1 MTIINWGFMIVP
13 EVDGKSKRYLGIRIS
28 DVCQHMTFFRGDRM
42 STTVDRLF
50 QLLDERGMEQKELAM
65 RIGTSD
71 KTVSAWRTGRS
82 KSYTKFLPTLADI
95 LNTSV
100 EFLANGNPED
110 TPVDENVEP
119 EIETLD
125 GGKTKALHD
134 QIILLLEQENCTV
147 QQARDILRWC
157 ERTIGKTIVACS
169 KLQK

>member
-1 MTIINWGFMIVP
+1 
-13 EVDGKSKRYLGIRIS
+13 
-28 DVCQHMTFFRGDRM
+28 M

-82 KSYTKFLPTLADI
+82 KSYTKFLPTLANI

-110 TPVDENVEP
+110 TPVDENGEP
-119 EIETLD
+119 KIETLD
-125 GGKTKALHD
+125 CQKMKVLHD
-134 QIILLLEQENCTV
+134 QIILLFEQENCTV